1 MRHIANWG
9 RGWLFNSNPRITQL
23 ISIDLSYNTDS
34 TDVKIDRPVFEGKS
48 SFKVL
53 GLSFACKL
61 NWSALNVFLV
71 FN

>member
-9 RGWLFNSNPRITQL
+9 RGWLFNSNPRITTYFNR
-23 ISIDLSYNTDS
+23 LSYNTDS